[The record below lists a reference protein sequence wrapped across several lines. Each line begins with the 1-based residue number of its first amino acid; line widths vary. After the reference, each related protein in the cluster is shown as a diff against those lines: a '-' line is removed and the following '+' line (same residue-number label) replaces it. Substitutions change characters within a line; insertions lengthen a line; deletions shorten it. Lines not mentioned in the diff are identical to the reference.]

1 MISAGLILFEGE
13 LKKRKWGHRI
23 MLTQIF
29 LLIFCC
35 CIYVVLKKL
44 LFTIILLIVI
54 FIYTVKR
61 KITKNRLTW
70 REIILLSFVRS
81 RIRKVFFISL
91 NSWFLLSVGNKTW
104 IGTSPHF
111 WLNMFNF
118 YSQTNDRLLQFY
130 VKIHCKNN
138 FEIFFGDD

>member
-61 KITKNRLTW
+61 KITKNRLT
-70 REIILLSFVRS
+70 
-81 RIRKVFFISL
+81 
-91 NSWFLLSVGNKTW
+91 
-104 IGTSPHF
+104 
-111 WLNMFNF
+111 
-118 YSQTNDRLLQFY
+118 
-130 VKIHCKNN
+130 
-138 FEIFFGDD
+138 